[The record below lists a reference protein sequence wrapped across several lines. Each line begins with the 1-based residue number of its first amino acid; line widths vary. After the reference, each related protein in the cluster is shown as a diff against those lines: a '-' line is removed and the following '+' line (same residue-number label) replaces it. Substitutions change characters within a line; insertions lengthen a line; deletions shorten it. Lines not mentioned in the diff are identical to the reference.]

1 MREMEEKLRDL
12 EEELGMSDKEFEKK
26 LSDRLKDEIKIKK
39 AKLEEDFK
47 KELNDEKKRISQ
59 QAVSKLLNNFTLS
72 TGKGKRGL
80 ED

>member
-59 QAVSKLLNNFTLS
+59 QAVS
-72 TGKGKRGL
+72 
-80 ED
+80 